1 MDYPWDCRLFEHCTV
16 KYDNS
21 FNLICHRPLT
31 KTFMASGLFGRR
43 SRHASRQSR
52 EIENAVS
59 KRFLEYLESEG
70 RKETMAFNQ
79 LREIFGQF
87 QTEYETRGVRF
98 PIVLNTLSFHL
109 NECQQV
115 HGKVVFGRGEE
126 AALQILDSDSD
137 SDSDESSLGF
147 LYCKVCKR
155 KFRSAASY
163 QDHLETVRHRQQVIL
178 RTIKKTLER

>member
-1 MDYPWDCRLFEHCTV
+1 M
-16 KYDNS
+16 
-21 FNLICHRPLT
+21 
-31 KTFMASGLFGRR
+31 FGRR
-43 SRHASRQSR
+43 PRHGASGQSR

-59 KRFLEYLESEG
+59 KCFLEYLESEG
-70 RKETMAFNQ
+70 RKETMTFNQ
-79 LREIFGQF
+79 LREIFERQF
-87 QTEYETRGVRF
+87 QTEYETHGIRF
-98 PIVLNTLSFHL
+98 PIVLNTLSFHM